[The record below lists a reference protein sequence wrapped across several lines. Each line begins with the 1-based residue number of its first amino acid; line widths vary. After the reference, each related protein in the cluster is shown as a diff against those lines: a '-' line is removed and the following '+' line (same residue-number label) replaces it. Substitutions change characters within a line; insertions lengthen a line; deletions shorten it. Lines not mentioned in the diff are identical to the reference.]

1 MRLSR
6 GNVLLVATDSAT
18 IKAMVMVRSEIL
30 HWLTCPDATELFA
43 RARAE
48 RTRTKGRAVFLRGL
62 IELSSVC
69 DRDCLYCGMRHS
81 NPNVRR
87 YAMTDDEILACAAQA
102 RDLGFGTVVLQAGE
116 CEQLWTCERVVGLIR
131 RIKGETDQRVTLSLG
146 ERSEADTEA
155 WRAAGADRY
164 LLRFETSDRALFAHI
179 HPGAPAGGPH
189 PRLEQ
194 LRRMKAQG
202 YEIGSGMMLG
212 LPGQT
217 LASVADDLLLF
228 ATLRLDMVGLGPY
241 LVHPDTP
248 LGRDATPSEV
258 PVSADFTCRCYA
270 IARLL
275 LPEANIPS
283 TTALSTLA
291 PLRGRMLG
299 FASGANVFMP
309 NLTPAHYRE
318 GYQIYPG
325 KICVVA
331 PEADSLDAL
340 YATFDALG
348 LHAVEG

>member
-1 MRLSR
+1 M
-6 GNVLLVATDSAT
+6 
-18 IKAMVMVRSEIL
+18 IAMTMTRDEIL
-30 HWLTCPDATELFA
+30 RWLTCPDATALFA
-43 RARAE
+43 RARAD
-48 RTRTKGRAVFLRGL
+48 RMRTKGNAVFLRGL

-69 DRDCLYCGMRHS
+69 DRDCLYCGMRHG
-81 NPNVRR
+81 NPNVHR
-87 YAMTDDEILACAAQA
+87 YAMRDEEILACAAMA
-102 RDLGFGTVVLQAGE
+102 RDLDFGTVVLQAGE
-116 CEQLWTCERVVGLIR
+116 CERLWMRERVTELIR
-131 RIKGETDQRVTLSLG
+131 RIKGETGQRVTLSLG

-164 LLRFETSDRALFAHI
+164 LLRFETSDRALFARI
-179 HPGAPAGGPH
+179 HPGASVDGPH

-202 YEIGSGMMLG
+202 YEVGSGIMLG

-228 ATLRLDMVGLGPY
+228 AALRLDMVGLGPY
-241 LVHPDTP
+241 LAHPETP

-270 IARLL
+270 LTRLL

-283 TTALSTLA
+283 TTALSTLD
-291 PLRGRMLG
+291 PLHGRTLG
-299 FASGANVFMP
+299 LSSGANVFMP
-309 NLTPAHYRE
+309 NLTPAYYRE

-331 PEADSLDAL
+331 PEADSLAAL
-340 YATFDALG
+340 HATFDALG
-348 LHAVEG
+348 LVQRRG